1 MRSSG
6 SSRTLVADPDWS
18 RPAEI
23 VCNDWPVAEL
33 EGELILV
40 RHGES
45 TFNAEQ
51 RFTGLLD
58 VPLTAHGQEQCHE
71 AADLLIE
78 ADLHPEVVITTP
90 LRRAADTAAVIVER
104 LDLAAPD
111 VEWRLAERDYGWLTN
126 LPKQLVRQI
135 FGEEA
140 FFTWRRTIDGKPPTA
155 PAPLVRSWGELAE
168 TPGLGPLQP
177 GMSESLREVIE
188 RVRPAWQQWRPDLL
202 AGRHVLVV
210 AHGNSLR
217 ALCAVI
223 DDLSDAEVEELNLPS
238 GQPLVYRFAADGSA
252 TGRYLD
258 PHTAH
263 ARASA
268 VAAEGGT

>member
-1 MRSSG
+1 M
-6 SSRTLVADPDWS
+6 P
-18 RPAEI
+18 
-23 VCNDWPVAEL
+23 EL
-33 EGELILV
+33 HTHGELILV

-58 VPLTAHGQEQCHE
+58 VPLTDHGRQQCRE
-71 AADLLIE
+71 AAELLLDAE
-78 ADLHPEVVITTP
+78 LHPEVVITTP
-90 LRRAADTAAVIVER
+90 LRRAHETAAVIAEAMG
-104 LDLAAPD
+104 LPAASRD
-111 VEWRLAERDYGWLTN
+111 WRLAERDYGWLTN
-126 LPKQLVRQI
+126 LPKSLVKQI

-140 FFTWRRTIDGKPPTA
+140 FFDWRRTIDGKPPAA
-155 PAPLVRSWGELAE
+155 PAPLVKSWGELAKAE
-168 TPGLGPLQP
+168 LGPLRP
-177 GMSESLREVIE
+177 GMSESLREVIT
-188 RVRPAWQQWRPDLL
+188 RVGPAWAELHAQIT

-217 ALCAVI
+217 ALCALVE
-223 DDLSDAEVEELNLPS
+223 DLTDEQIEHLNLPS
-238 GQPLVYRFAADGSA
+238 GQPLVYGFADGQV

-263 ARASA
+263 ARAAA